1 MGKKYDVKMTPQAL
15 RQMQETKQ
23 YTQSD
28 PSGPKQRTEM
38 AQQMKKEI
46 STLSSMPARIPLVED
61 EPWHTQRIYKM
72 AVRNHLVYFWIDD
85 DNFRVWVI
93 AVIYGRRDQRE
104 QLEELGI
111 PPGNL
116 FEQVL

>member
-1 MGKKYDVKMTPQAL
+1 MMGNKYDVKMTPQAL

-23 YTQSD
+23 YIRVTLQAPNS
-28 PSGPKQRTEM
+28 
-38 AQQMKKEI
+38 AQKWLEQMKKEI

-61 EPWHTQRIYKM
+61 EPWHTQGIHKM

-111 PPGNL
+111 PPGNAKNL
-116 FEQVL
+116 

>member
-1 MGKKYDVKMTPQAL
+1 MMGNKYDVKMTPQAL

-23 YTQSD
+23 YIRVTLQAPNS
-28 PSGPKQRTEM
+28 
-38 AQQMKKEI
+38 AQKWLEQMKKEI

-61 EPWHTQRIYKM
+61 EPWHTQGIHKM

-93 AVIYGRRDQRE
+93 AVIYGKRDQRE

-111 PPGNL
+111 PPGNAKNL
-116 FEQVL
+116 

>member
-1 MGKKYDVKMTPQAL
+1 MGNKYDVKMTPQAL

-23 YTQSD
+23 YIRVTLQAPNS
-28 PSGPKQRTEM
+28 
-38 AQQMKKEI
+38 AQKWLEQMKKEI

-61 EPWHTQRIYKM
+61 EPWHTQGIHKM

-111 PPGNL
+111 PPGNAKNL
-116 FEQVL
+116 